1 MQNAIINKRMSKMKT
16 TKKYWKGLAQLNND
30 PIVDKLAQNE
40 FVEELPVD
48 QFLGNEENLSSTNN
62 SRRDFLKFLG
72 FSTAA
77 ATLAACE
84 TPVVKSIP
92 YLIKPDEI
100 IPGVANYYA
109 STYYDGRDY
118 ASILVKTRE
127 GRPIK
132 IENNGTSSN
141 ARVQASVLSLYDSA
155 RLKYPLKNQ
164 QETDWKTVDSEIKE
178 KLSSLNGEVI
188 ALLTSS
194 IISPSTQQIINEFSK
209 KYRNVRH
216 VMVDSTPYDGLLDAN
231 MDSFGVRYAPDYSFD
246 KANVIVS
253 FGADFL
259 ANWMANDYA
268 SDYVKGRNPKS
279 GKMSKHYQIET
290 NMSLSGANADKRIQI
305 KPSEQA
311 YLISSLLDGINGKKC
326 DERLKNI
333 VKTLKANKSKS
344 IVISNSN
351 DKNVQLL
358 VNAINYSLGNYDNTI
373 TIKKP
378 SYLKQGNSED
388 LQTLVADMKSGK
400 VGALIT
406 YNVNPSYSLPNSDE
420 FNAALKNI
428 SLKISSSMYNDETAS
443 LMDYVCPDHHNLE
456 SWGDANPN
464 HGSYSFMQ
472 PTISPLFNTRQFQ
485 ESLLSWIDKSDYRS
499 YLQNYWSKKGIDWNK
514 SLHDGYISINDRA
527 LKTKTFKNLAK
538 SVSKKESNSIELE
551 VYETVAL
558 GDGTLANNPWLQ
570 ELPDPLTRACWDN
583 YLTISATTAEG
594 LGLSNWNVSNGA
606 LNGSLVDITGGGKT
620 LKNVP
625 VLINPGQAQ
634 STVGMA
640 LGYGRT
646 KAGKAGDNVGFN
658 AFPFL
663 NVKEVEITKVDGEY
677 EFASIQLHHTMMGR
691 DIVKETSLA
700 EYVKNPSAGN
710 YREKYYTY
718 KGKLPSDQVSL
729 YEKHDLETGHFWNL
743 SIDLSSCIGCGE
755 CVIACQSENNIPVVG
770 KEEMRKS
777 RDMHW
782 LRIDRYFS
790 SDMTKEL
797 SKEEKISPITMY
809 SEMEIPSENPE
820 VVFQPVMCM
829 HCNNAPCENVCPVA
843 ATTHSNEG
851 LNQMTYNRCIGTRY
865 CANNCPYKV
874 RRFNW
879 FKYSEN
885 EKFDFHMN
893 DELGKMVL
901 NPDVVV
907 RGRGVIEKCSMCI
920 QKIQEVKLTAKRE
933 GRPVRDGEA
942 QTACSSSCSTNA
954 LVFGDSNNKE
964 SEVWKLRNDERA
976 YDLLDHLNVNP
987 SVFYQTKIRNKS

>member
-1 MQNAIINKRMSKMKT
+1 MKT
-16 TKKYWKGLAQLNND
+16 TKKYWKSLAQLNDD
-30 PIVDKLAQNE
+30 PIVEKLAQNE
-40 FVEELPVD
+40 FAEELPVD
-48 QFLGNEENLSSTNN
+48 QFLGDKENLSATSS

-92 YLIKPDEI
+92 YLVKPDEI

-155 RLKYPLKNQ
+155 RVKGPLKNSSETEWSIID
-164 QETDWKTVDSEIKE
+164 QEIKQKLSEISDGK
-178 KLSSLNGEVI
+178 I
-188 ALLTSS
+188 ALLTST
-194 IISPSTQQIINEFSK
+194 ILSPSTKEIIKEFK
-209 KYRNVRH
+209 NKYNNVEH
-216 VMVDSTPYDGLLDAN
+216 VMIDSTPYDGILDAN
-231 MDSFGVRYAPDYSFD
+231 KDSFGVRLTPDYHFD

-268 SDYVKGRNPKS
+268 KDYVNGRKPKS
-279 GKMSKHYQIET
+279 GKMSKHFQIET
-290 NMSLSGANADKRIQI
+290 NLSLTGANADNRIQI
-305 KPSEQA
+305 KPSEQG
-311 YLISSLLDGINGKKC
+311 YLISSLLDGINGKKY
-326 DERLKNI
+326 DSRLTSIIKA
-333 VKTLKANKSKS
+333 LKANKSKS
-344 IVISNSN
+344 IVVSNSN

-358 VNAINYSLGNYDNTI
+358 VNAINNVLNNYDSTI
-373 TIKKP
+373 SLSKP
-378 SYLKQGNSED
+378 SYLKQGSTKDLEKLVSE
-388 LQTLVADMKSGK
+388 MKSGK
-400 VGALIT
+400 VEALIT
-406 YNVNPSYSLPNSDE
+406 YNVNPSYSLHNANE
-420 FNAALKNI
+420 FNQALKNI
-428 SLKISSSMYNDETAS
+428 NLKISTSLYNDETAC
-443 LMDYVCPDHHNLE
+443 LMDYVCPDNHNLE
-456 SWGDANPN
+456 SWGDAKPK
-464 HGSYSFMQ
+464 HGNYSLMQ
-472 PTISPLFNTRQFQ
+472 PTISPLFNSRQFQ
-485 ESLLSWIDKSDYRS
+485 ESLLVWLGKSDYQS
-499 YLQNYWSKKGIDWNK
+499 YLKNYWTKKGVDWHK
-514 SLHDGYISINDRA
+514 SLHDGLFSINENPIRISN
-527 LKTKTFKNLAK
+527 FVNR
-538 SVSKKESNSIELE
+538 SVSISKKESDAIELE
-551 VYETVAL
+551 VYESVAL
-558 GDGTLANNPWLQ
+558 GDGKLANNPWLQ

-583 YLTISATTAEG
+583 YLTISASTAEK
-594 LGLSNWNVSNGA
+594 LGLSNWTVSSGA
-606 LNGSLVDITGGGKT
+606 MNGSMVDISAGGKT

-625 VLINPGQAQ
+625 VLISPGQAQ

-640 LGYGRT
+640 IGYGRT
-646 KAGKAGDNVGFN
+646 RAGKAGDNVGFN
-658 AFPFL
+658 AYPFL
-663 NVKEVEITKVDGEY
+663 NEKEVEIKKVEGEY

-700 EYVKNPSAGN
+700 EYIKNPSSGN

-718 KGKLPSDQVSL
+718 KGKLPSDEVSL
-729 YEKHDLETGHFWNL
+729 YEQHDLETGHFWNL
-743 SIDLSSCIGCGE
+743 SIDLTSCIGCGE

-770 KEEMRKS
+770 KDEMRKS

-782 LRIDRYFS
+782 LRIDRYYS

-797 SKEEKISPITMY
+797 SKEEKLSPITMY
-809 SEMEIPSENPE
+809 SEMEVPSENPE
-820 VVFQPVMCM
+820 VVFQPLMCM

-893 DELGKMVL
+893 DDLGKMVL

-907 RGRGVIEKCSMCI
+907 RARGVIEKCSMCI

-933 GRPVRDGEA
+933 GRPVRDEEA

>member
-1 MQNAIINKRMSKMKT
+1 MSNT
-16 TKKYWKGLAQLNND
+16 TKKYWKGLAQLNDD

-48 QFLGNEENLSSTNN
+48 KFLGNEQNLSSTNN

-92 YLIKPDEI
+92 YLVKPDEI

-132 IENNGTSSN
+132 IENNGTCSN
-141 ARVQASVLSLYDSA
+141 SRVQASVLSLYDSA
-155 RLKYPLKNQ
+155 RLKNPLKNQ
-164 QETDWKTVDSEIKE
+164 QESNWSTIDSEIKE
-178 KLSSLNGEVI
+178 KLSNTSGKI

-194 IISPSTQQIINEFSK
+194 ILSPSTLKIIEEFTA
-209 KYRNVRH
+209 KYKNVQH
-216 VMVDSTPYDGLLDAN
+216 VMIDSTPYDAILDAN
-231 MDSFGVRYAPDYSFD
+231 LDSFGNRLSPDYSFD

-268 SDYVKGRNPKS
+268 TDYVNGRNPKT
-279 GKMSKHYQIET
+279 GRMSKHYQIES

-305 KPSEQA
+305 KPSEQG
-311 YLISSLLDGINGKKC
+311 YLISSLYDAINGKQF
-326 DERLKNI
+326 DDRLKNI
-333 VKTLKANKSKS
+333 VKALKSNKSKS
-344 IVISNSN
+344 IVVSNSS

-358 VNAINYSLGNYDNTI
+358 VNAINHKLGNYNNTI
-373 TIKKP
+373 HPSKP
-378 SYLKQGNSED
+378 SYLKQGNTKE
-388 LQTLVADMKSGK
+388 LNTLIRDMKSGS
-400 VGALIT
+400 VGAIIT
-406 YNVNPSYSLPNSDE
+406 YQVNPSYNLVNADE
-420 FNAALKNI
+420 FNDGLKNVD
-428 SLKISSSMYNDETAS
+428 LKISTSLYNDETAV

-456 SWGDANPN
+456 SWGDAHPKQ
-464 HGSYSFMQ
+464 GVYSLMQ
-472 PTISPLFNTRQFQ
+472 PTIAPLFNSRQFQ
-485 ESLLSWIDKSDYRS
+485 ESLLSWIGKSDYQA
-499 YLQNYWSKKGIDWNK
+499 YLKNFWSSKGIDWNK
-514 SLHDGYISINDRA
+514 SLHDGYFNYGDQKI
-527 LKTKTFKNLAK
+527 KTKRYVDK
-538 SVSKKESNSIELE
+538 SKKIARIENNSIELE
-551 VYETVAL
+551 LYESIAI
-558 GDGTLANNPWLQ
+558 GDGKLANNPWLQ

-583 YLTISATTAEG
+583 YLTISASTAEK
-594 LGLSNWNVSNGA
+594 LGLSNWFVANGA
-606 LNGSLVDITGGGKT
+606 MNGSLVDITGGGKT

-640 LGYGRT
+640 VGYGRT
-646 KAGKAGDNVGFN
+646 RAGKAGNGVGFN
-658 AFPFL
+658 AYPFL
-663 NVKEVEITKVDGEY
+663 NVKEVEIKKVEGEY

-700 EYVKNPSAGN
+700 EYIKDPSSGN
-710 YREKYYTY
+710 HREKYYTY
-718 KGKLPSDQVSL
+718 KGKLPANEVSL
-729 YEKHDLETGHFWNL
+729 YEAHDLETGHFWNL
-743 SIDLSSCIGCGE
+743 SIDLTSCIGCGE
-755 CVIACQSENNIPVVG
+755 CVISCQAENNIPVVG

-782 LRIDRYFS
+782 MRIDRYYS

-809 SEMEIPSENPE
+809 SEMEVPSENPE

-829 HCNNAPCENVCPVA
+829 HCNHAPCENVCPVA

-879 FKYSEN
+879 FQYSGN

-893 DELGKMVL
+893 DDLGKMVL

-907 RGRGVIEKCSMCI
+907 RSRGVIEKCSMCI
-920 QKIQEVKLTAKRE
+920 QKIQELKLTAKRE
-933 GRPVRDGEA
+933 GRPIKDEEA
-942 QTACSSSCSTNA
+942 QTVCASSCSTNA
-954 LVFGDSNNKE
+954 IIFGDSNNKE

-976 YDLLDHLNVNP
+976 YDLLDHLNVRP
-987 SVFYQTKIRNKS
+987 SVFYQTKIRNKE

>member
-1 MQNAIINKRMSKMKT
+1 MKT
-16 TKKYWKGLAQLNND
+16 TKKYWKGLAQLNDD
-30 PIVDKLAQNE
+30 PIVEKLAQNE
-40 FVEELPVD
+40 FVGDLPVD
-48 QFLGNEENLSSTNN
+48 QFLGDEKNLSSTNS

-92 YLIKPDEI
+92 YLVKPDEI
-100 IPGVANYYA
+100 VPGVANFYA

-132 IENNGTSSN
+132 IENNGTCSN
-141 ARVQASVLSLYDSA
+141 SRVQASVLSLYDSA
-155 RLKYPLKNQ
+155 RLETPLKNQ
-164 QETDWKTVDSEIKE
+164 QESDWNIIDSEIKE
-178 KLSSLNGEVI
+178 KLSKLDGKAI

-194 IISPSTQQIINEFSK
+194 ILSPSTKEILKEFSN
-209 KYRNVRH
+209 KYDNVRH
-216 VMVDSTPYDGLLDAN
+216 VMIDSTPYDGILDAN
-231 MDSFGVRYAPDYSFD
+231 KDSFGNRFAPDYSFD

-268 SDYVKGRNPKS
+268 TDYVNGRNPKN

-305 KPSEQA
+305 KPSEQG
-311 YLISSLLDGINGKKC
+311 YLISSLLDGISGKSFDK
-326 DERLKNI
+326 RLTKI
-333 VKTLKANKSKS
+333 VSALKSNKAKS
-344 IVISNSN
+344 IVVSNSN
-351 DKNVQLL
+351 EKNIQLI
-358 VNAINYSLGNYDNTI
+358 VNAINNKLGNYGNTI
-373 TIKKP
+373 HIDKP
-378 SYLKQGNSED
+378 TYLKQGNS
-388 LQTLVADMKSGK
+388 VDMDNLIKDMTSGK

-406 YNVNPSYSLPNSDE
+406 YQVNPSYNLHNSNE
-420 FNAALKNI
+420 FNSALSNVD
-428 SLKISSSMYNDETAS
+428 LKISTSLYNDETACQ
-443 LMDYVCPDHHNLE
+443 MDYVCPDHHNLE
-456 SWGDANPN
+456 SWGDANPKY
-464 HGSYSFMQ
+464 GMYSLMQ
-472 PTISPLFNTRQFQ
+472 PTITPLFNSRQFQ
-485 ESLLSWIDKSDYRS
+485 ESLLVWIGKSDYRN
-499 YLQNYWSKKGIDWNK
+499 YLQNFWITRGVDWNK
-514 SLHDGYISINDRA
+514 SLHDGYFTYSDGK
-527 LKTKTFKNLAK
+527 LKTKSFVDLSKPISK
-538 SVSKKESNSIELE
+538 SDKNSIELE
-551 VYETVAL
+551 VYETIAI
-558 GDGTLANNPWLQ
+558 GDGKLSNNPWLQ

-583 YLTISATTAEG
+583 YLTISDSTAKS
-594 LGLSNWNVSNGA
+594 LGLSNWTVSNGA
-606 LNGSLVDITGGGKT
+606 MNGSLVDISGGGKT

-625 VLINPGQAQ
+625 VFISPGQAQ

-640 LGYGRT
+640 VGYGRT
-646 KAGKAGDNVGFN
+646 RAGKAGNKVGFN

-663 NVKEVEITKVDGEY
+663 NVKEIEITKVDGEY

-700 EYVKNPSAGN
+700 EYIKDPSSGN
-710 YREKYYTY
+710 HREKYYTY
-718 KGKLPSDQVSL
+718 KGKLPANEVSL
-729 YEKHDLETGHFWNL
+729 YEEHDLETGHFWNL
-743 SIDLSSCIGCGE
+743 SIDLTSCIGCGE
-755 CVIACQSENNIPVVG
+755 CVISCQAENNIPVVG
-770 KEEMRKS
+770 KEEMRMS

-782 LRIDRYFS
+782 MRIDRYYS

-809 SEMEIPSENPE
+809 SEMEEPSANPE

-829 HCNNAPCENVCPVA
+829 HCNHAPCENVCPVA

-879 FKYSEN
+879 FQYSEN
-885 EKFDFHMN
+885 DKFDFHMN
-893 DELGKMVL
+893 DDLGKMVL

-907 RGRGVIEKCSMCI
+907 RSRGVIEKCSMCI
-920 QKIQEVKLTAKRE
+920 QKIQELKLTAKRE
-933 GRPVRDGEA
+933 GRPIKDEEA
-942 QTACSSSCSTNA
+942 QTVCASSCSTNA
-954 LVFGDSNNKE
+954 IIFGDSNNKE

-976 YDLLDHLNVNP
+976 YDLLDHLNVKP

>member
-1 MQNAIINKRMSKMKT
+1 MKT
-16 TKKYWKGLAQLNND
+16 TKKYWKGLAQLNDD
-30 PIVDKLAQNE
+30 PIVEKLAQNE

-48 QFLGNEENLSSTNN
+48 QFLGNEDNLSSTNN

-92 YLIKPDEI
+92 YLVKPDEI
-100 IPGVANYYA
+100 VPGVANFYA

-118 ASILVKTRE
+118 ASVLVKTRE

-155 RLKYPLKNQ
+155 RLKNPLKDKK
-164 QETDWKTVDSEIKE
+164 ESDWRTVDSEIKE
-178 KLSSLNGEVI
+178 RLSNLNGKTI
-188 ALLTSS
+188 ALLTST
-194 IISPSTQQIINEFSK
+194 IISPSTRQIIKEFSA
-209 KYRNVRH
+209 KYDNVRH
-216 VMVDSTPYDGLLDAN
+216 VMIDSTPYDGILDSN
-231 MDSFGVRYAPDYSFD
+231 MESFGVRYAPNYSFD

-268 SDYVKGRNPKS
+268 SDYIKGRNPKS

-290 NMSLSGANADKRIQI
+290 NMSLTGANADKRIQI
-305 KPSEQA
+305 KPSEQG
-311 YLISSLLDGINGKKC
+311 YLMSSLLDGINGKIC
-326 DERLKNI
+326 DPRLKNI
-333 VKTLKANKSKS
+333 VKALTSNKSKS

-351 DKNVQLL
+351 DKQVQHL
-358 VNAINYSLGNYDNTI
+358 VNAINYKLGNYDNTI
-373 TIKKP
+373 YLKQP
-378 SYLKQGNSED
+378 SYLKQGSTKD
-388 LQTLVADMKSGK
+388 LNNLVSDMKSGNI
-400 VGALIT
+400 GALMT
-406 YNVNPSYSLPNSDE
+406 YQVNPSYSLANSDE
-420 FNAALKNI
+420 FNAALKNV
-428 SLKISSSMYNDETAS
+428 SLKVSTSMYHDETAIN
-443 LMDYVCPDHHNLE
+443 MDYVCPDHHNLE
-456 SWGDANPN
+456 SWGDANPK
-464 HGSYSFMQ
+464 HGMCSLMQ
-472 PTISPLFNTRQFQ
+472 PTIAPLFNTRQFQ
-485 ESLLSWIDKSDYRS
+485 ESLLIWNGKSNYRN
-499 YLQNYWSKKGIDWNK
+499 YLQKFWSNKGIDWNK
-514 SLHDGYISINDRA
+514 SLHDGYFTYNE
-527 LKTKTFKNLAK
+527 KNLKITSFVNLSK
-538 SVSKKESNSIELE
+538 SISKSESNSIELE
-551 VYETVAL
+551 IYETVAL
-558 GDGTLANNPWLQ
+558 GDGKLANNPWLQ

-583 YLTISATTAEG
+583 YLTISATTAKS

-606 LNGSLVDITGGGKT
+606 LNGDLVNVTGGGKV

-640 LGYGRT
+640 VGYGRT
-646 KAGKAGDNVGFN
+646 RAGKAGDNVGFN

-663 NVKEVEITKVDGEY
+663 NVNEVEITKVDGEY
-677 EFASIQLHHTMMGR
+677 EYASIQLHHTMMGR

-770 KEEMRKS
+770 KDEMRKS

-809 SEMEIPSENPE
+809 SEMEVPSENPE

-933 GRPVRDGEA
+933 GRPVRDDEA